1 MQYTKNEQQ
10 KFTGDI
16 MTAPIPTTTAPLEI
30 TPFNNL
36 SDITPG
42 HRRKVLQAMLAA
54 GGLGVASGVAIAAG
68 MSPAR
73 ASQSHNSKGVPMF
86 AYVGSRTTRERNARG
101 EGISV
106 FRIDQDNGR
115 LELVQLVRDLV
126 NPSFLALDKTGAHLY
141 AVHGDMSDISAFKV
155 DRATGQLEFLN
166 RQSTGGKNPVH
177 LAIAASGRHVVVS
190 NHLGSSLAVL
200 PIGVD
205 GSLGELEQLVTLE
218 GPLGPHRVEQKLA
231 KPHFNPFDP
240 SGRFVIVQDK
250 GLDRTFSFRFDNG
263 KLTPADPP
271 FVVSREGAGPRH
283 MAFAPR
289 RGMAYVLN
297 ELDST
302 VTAYAYSDRSGAL
315 VPKQIL
321 STLPDTFT
329 GNSRA
334 SEIQVDAAQNVL
346 YASNRGHDSIAVFH
360 IDPATG
366 LLKFAGAE
374 ASQGKTPRFFTL
386 TPNGR
391 FMFVLNED
399 SDSIVAFAVD
409 THGGRLK
416 PTGFSVPSGSP
427 VCMVFSTTA

>member
-1 MQYTKNEQQ
+1 MQYTKKEHQ

-16 MTAPIPTTTAPLEI
+16 MTNPLKPTTTPYLHEMDSPVWQRRRVLHAILAGAGVGVAGRVAGA
-30 TPFNNL
+30 TAT
-36 SDITPG
+36 SPG
-42 HRRKVLQAMLAA
+42 HV
-54 GGLGVASGVAIAAG
+54 VF
-68 MSPAR
+68 P
-73 ASQSHNSKGVPMF
+73 NTSKGVPMF

-106 FRIDQDNGR
+106 FKVDQDNGR
-115 LELVQLVRDLV
+115 LELVQIVRDLV
-126 NPSFLALDKTGAHLY
+126 NPSFLALDKSGTHLY
-141 AVHGDMSDISAFKV
+141 AVHGDMSDISAFRI
-155 DRATGQLEFLN
+155 DRATGKLEFVN
-166 RQSTGGKNPVH
+166 RQDTGGKNPVH
-177 LAIAASGRHVVVS
+177 LAIDPSGRYVVVS

-200 PIGVD
+200 PILPD
-205 GSLGELEQLVTLE
+205 GSLGPLEQLVPLD

-263 KLTPADPP
+263 KLVPADPA

-289 RGMAYVLN
+289 RGTAYVLN

-302 VTAYAYSDRSGAL
+302 VTTYAYSDRNGAL
-315 VPKQIL
+315 VPQQIL
-321 STLPDTFT
+321 STLPETFT

-334 SEIQVDAAQNVL
+334 SEIQVDAAQNVV
-346 YASNRGHDSIAVFH
+346 YASNRGHDSIAVFR

-366 LLKFAGAE
+366 LLKFVAAE
-374 ASQGKTPRFFTL
+374 AANGKTPRFFTL

-391 FMFVLNED
+391 FLFALNED
-399 SDSIVAFAVD
+399 SDNIVAFAVD
-409 THGGRLK
+409 AHNGRLK
-416 PTGFSVPSGSP
+416 PTGFSVQSGSP
-427 VCMVFSTTA
+427 VCMIFSATA